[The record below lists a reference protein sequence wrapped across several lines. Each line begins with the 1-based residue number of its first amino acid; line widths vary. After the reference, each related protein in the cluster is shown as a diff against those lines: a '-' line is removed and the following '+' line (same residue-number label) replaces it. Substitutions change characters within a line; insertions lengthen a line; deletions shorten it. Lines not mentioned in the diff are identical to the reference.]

1 MDAPVCWNLERLA
14 SVCPDRPAP
23 KAPCVWVSGDIA
35 GLRRPTV
42 GIVGTRAAT
51 PYGTALAHRFA
62 AEIAGAGCCIVSGL
76 ALGIDAAAH
85 EGALAAAGQ
94 TIGVLGCGHRAFF
107 PRRNLPL
114 ALRMISAGGAVVS
127 PFSPDQPAHRGQF
140 LQRNGVI
147 ADLCDA
153 LLVIEAPQRSGALN
167 TAGWAA
173 GRIPVFA
180 VPGDVDRAHVAG
192 CHALIRDGA
201 ILARSPQDV
210 LSEIGITHA
219 GPSSPPRRHSA
230 SPSTPLDDAVL
241 RMLSQG
247 ETGIDTL
254 AQRLG
259 VPAPEL
265 LSTLGMLELRGAIES
280 RGGLRYGLC

>member
-1 MDAPVCWNLERLA
+1 MDAPVCWSPDRLA

-23 KAPCVWVSGDIA
+23 KAPCLWVSGDLA
-35 GLRRPTV
+35 GLSRRTV

-51 PYGTALAHRFA
+51 AYGAALAHRFA
-62 AEIAGAGCCIVSGL
+62 AEIAAAGCCIISGL

-85 EGALAAAGQ
+85 EGALAAAGL
-94 TIGVLGCGHRAFF
+94 TIGVLGCGHRVFF

-114 ALRMISAGGAVVS
+114 AVRMITAGGAVVS
-127 PFSPDQPAHRGQF
+127 PFPPDQPAHRGQF

-153 LLVIEAPQRSGALN
+153 LLVIEAPERSGALN

-201 ILARSPQDV
+201 ILARNPQDV
-210 LSEIGITHA
+210 LSEIGITQT
-219 GPSSPPRRHSA
+219 SSSGAPRRHVA
-230 SPSTPLDDAVL
+230 APSTAMDQAVL
-241 RMLSQG
+241 RVLSQG
-247 ETGIDTL
+247 ETGVDTL

-259 VPAPEL
+259 VPAPQL
-265 LSTLGMLELRGAIES
+265 LSTLALLEIRGAIEP
-280 RGGLRYGLC
+280 RGGLRYALR